1 MRDVLNVNTSTEG
14 VKFYHDQLK
23 KKKIK
28 PDRSL
33 DKDLM
38 ITEKVLNL

>member
-1 MRDVLNVNTSTEG
+1 MTSNEG

-23 KKKIK
+23 KKKSQ

-38 ITEKVLNL
+38 ITDKVLKL